1 MRSAHGW
8 VLLFVLA
15 SINPVAA
22 QEQEAPRVFFD
33 GAGFVGVERTGH
45 LRYET
50 SIVSDRN
57 ASGTVGGGGFTVGTF
72 LAPRV
77 SLRLETAFVGSLDSS
92 YSQVT
97 SNFAFFS
104 TGGLSQILTN
114 RTEEEF
120 SQRSAAV
127 LVGYHTGRRHRV
139 QLGFLGGVAFL
150 WQRQHSIIEQTVPTF
165 APLLLLRTE
174 RTELTA
180 TTYRPATAVGID
192 ADIALARRVS
202 LVPQMRVQAVAG
214 LLSLRPGIAVRW
226 IP

>member
-1 MRSAHGW
+1 M
-8 VLLFVLA
+8 
-15 SINPVAA
+15 NPVAA

-33 GAGFVGVERTGH
+33 GAGFVSFERTGR
-45 LRYET
+45 LQYET
-50 SIVSDRN
+50 SIVSNRN

-77 SLRLETAFVGSLDSS
+77 SLRLETAFPGKVDSTYSVRSGFTYLEVGPPTYFEPGQPTQIFSS
-92 YSQVT
+92 
-97 SNFAFFS
+97 
-104 TGGLSQILTN
+104 N
-114 RTEEEF
+114 RTEDEF

-127 LVGYHTGRRHRV
+127 LIGYHTERRHRV
-139 QLGFLGGVAFL
+139 RLGFLGGVAFL
-150 WQRQHSIIEQTVPTF
+150 WQRQHSIIEQTVPVF
-165 APLLLLRTE
+165 VPLIPVRVQ

-180 TTYRPATAVGID
+180 TSYRPATAVGID
-192 ADIALARRVS
+192 ADIAIARQVS